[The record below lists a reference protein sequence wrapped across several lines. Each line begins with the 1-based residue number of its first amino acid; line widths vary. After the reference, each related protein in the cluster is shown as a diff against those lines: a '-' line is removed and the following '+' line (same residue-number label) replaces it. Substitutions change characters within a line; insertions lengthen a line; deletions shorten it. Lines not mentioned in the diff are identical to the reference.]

1 MNTKGEKRV
10 RIVYTDTPYVLE
22 IKQKSA
28 ELIDL
33 INRAASKPEWGDET
47 FYEWKRLQELALTA
61 IEQGCM
67 WAVKAETI

>member
-1 MNTKGEKRV
+1 MTKGEKRV
-10 RIVYTDTPYVLE
+10 HIGYVDKPYILE

-33 INRAASKPEWGDET
+33 INGAASNPEWDDET